1 MKQTRKASLIESCL
15 NTALGFGVGLA
26 AQIITFPLFDIN
38 IPMASQ
44 AAIAAVFTLVSIAR
58 GYVLRRL
65 FESLRVRGV
74 LP

>member
-1 MKQTRKASLIESCL
+1 MKQTRRASLIESVL
-15 NTALGFGVGLA
+15 NTTLGFGVGLA
-26 AQIITFPLFDIN
+26 AQIITFPLFGVN
-38 IPMASQ
+38 LPLVSNM
-44 AAIAAVFTLVSIAR
+44 AIAGVFTCVSIAR

>member
-15 NTALGFGVGLA
+15 NTTLGFGVGLA
-26 AQIITFPLFDIN
+26 AQIITFPLFGVSL
-38 IPMASQ
+38 PLASNM
-44 AAIAAVFTLVSIAR
+44 AIAAVFTCVSIAR

>member
-1 MKQTRKASLIESCL
+1 MKQTRKASLIESVL

-26 AQIITFPLFDIN
+26 AQIVTFPLFGIN

-44 AAIAAVFTLVSIAR
+44 AAIAAVFTCVSIAR